1 MSTANQHEPTTDAVE
16 ILRRDLIGS
25 DPQAAAEY
33 EQAKADL
40 AVEARTHPSEPVAS
54 LIMITSDRQRQQ
66 RLELLRWMLLQE
78 ARKASARGLPVS
90 TYHLAVH
97 LRGLDSTREEV
108 EREIDYLV
116 GRKLLATV
124 SKTISPEVAW
134 YRIRA
139 EGIGLLIEHRL
150 DG

>member
-1 MSTANQHEPTTDAVE
+1 MSTANQREPTTDAVE

-25 DPQAAAEY
+25 DPRAAAEY

-40 AVEARTHPSEPVAS
+40 AVETRVCTSQPIAS
-54 LIMITSDRQRQQ
+54 PIMIALSDQRQQ

-78 ARKASARGLPVS
+78 AGKASARGLPMS

-97 LRGLDSTREEV
+97 LRGLDSTLEEV

-116 GRKLLATV
+116 DKKLLATV

-139 EGIGLLIEHRL
+139 EGIGLLVEHRL